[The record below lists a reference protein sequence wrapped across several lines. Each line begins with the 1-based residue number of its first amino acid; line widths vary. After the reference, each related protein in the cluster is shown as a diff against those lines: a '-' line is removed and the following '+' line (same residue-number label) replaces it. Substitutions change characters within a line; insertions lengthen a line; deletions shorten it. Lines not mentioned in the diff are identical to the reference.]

1 MDDEYGSRDR
11 QRMLSHEVDKIKDML
26 LTPAEKRMVDFY
38 SIVFCLLLVI
48 VSELFFSWE
57 FFCPGILSV
66 LGRFYTIF
74 IKDNAKWKI
83 TGKFL

>member
-38 SIVFCLLLVI
+38 SIVFCLLLII

-57 FFCPGILSV
+57 FFALA
-66 LGRFYTIF
+66 F
-74 IKDNAKWKI
+74 
-83 TGKFL
+83 

>member
-48 VSELFFSWE
+48 VSEM
-57 FFCPGILSV
+57 FCS
-66 LGRFYTIF
+66 
-74 IKDNAKWKI
+74 
-83 TGKFL
+83 

>member
-1 MDDEYGSRDR
+1 MDDEYASRDR

-26 LTPAEKRMVDFY
+26 LTPAEKRMVDFC

-57 FFCPGILSV
+57 WFCPSILSV

-74 IKDNAKWKI
+74 H
-83 TGKFL
+83 